1 MAQKNH
7 CTNKL
12 FCPHSSQGGF
22 CHNTTTTTT
31 AENRLDRRQSSRAG
45 VSCQALQRHA
55 SDRLDGD
62 HDRRS
67 YLPSKVSQ
75 PGPAL
80 TYFFK
85 TAKTLLIQEDSTAIR
100 TRPYPGLPCGDR
112 HEGPPRPDHG
122 HTTSGST
129 AKPSALHYSLA
140 NHATRSETDKD
151 RATAC
156 SAPHEIDCGKI
167 TFMPSKYR
175 HIFVTTLMA
184 LHVISAACCQSLS
197 PPGGKLTTSFHASL
211 LPNAYAVGLAT
222 SLG

>member
-1 MAQKNH
+1 MAHKTH

-12 FCPHSSQGGF
+12 VCPHSPQGASFLTQRRHHPPRTGWIVGSRQ
-22 CHNTTTTTT
+22 
-31 AENRLDRRQSSRAG
+31 ERVYPVRLSNG
-45 VSCQALQRHA
+45 MP

-67 YLPSKVSQ
+67 YWPSKVSK

-80 TYFFK
+80 TYLFK
-85 TAKTLLIQEDSTAIR
+85 MAKTLLIQEDSLAIR
-100 TRPYPGLPCGDR
+100 TRPYPAPPRGDR

-140 NHATRSETDKD
+140 NHATRSKTDKD

-167 TFMPSKYR
+167 TFMPSKDR

-184 LHVISAACCQSLS
+184 LHGVSAVCGQSLS
-197 PPGGKLTTSFHASL
+197 SPGGKLTTSLYTTL
-211 LPNAYAVGLAT
+211 LSNAYAVGLAT
-222 SLG
+222 LLG